1 MGIGVEMNEA
11 KAPVLVNECG
21 KGLRDT
27 HNPMR
32 IWLAVSVELVENP
45 MVEAGFADK
54 KNRAQSE
61 G

>member
-1 MGIGVEMNEA
+1 MNEA

-32 IWLAVSVELVENP
+32 IWLAVSVELVENS